1 MSNAKQLAN
10 DVATVSQ
17 QIENVSNCKRLY
29 INTADSLGQSA
40 ENRPLV
46 RCFEDLKTVI
56 VAVLQEHRAKLII
69 ELAEASGMRK
79 GEERLAL
86 DEGEEE
92 KADD

>member
-17 QIENVSNCKRLY
+17 QIENVSDSTHLY
-29 INTADSLGQSA
+29 IHTLDSLGRRN
-40 ENRPLV
+40 ENTPLD

-56 VAVLQEHRAKLII
+56 VEVLQAHRAKLII

-79 GEERLAL
+79 GDERLAL
-86 DEGEEE
+86 DAGEEE
-92 KADD
+92 KTDD